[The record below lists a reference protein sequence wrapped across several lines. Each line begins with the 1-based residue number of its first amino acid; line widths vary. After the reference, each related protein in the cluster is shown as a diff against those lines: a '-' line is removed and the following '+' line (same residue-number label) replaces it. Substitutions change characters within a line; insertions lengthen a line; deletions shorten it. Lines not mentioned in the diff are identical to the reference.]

1 MGQIVSF
8 FFQSHLSWDNNM
20 FVSGPSVLACVVLH
34 LCADTHLLAALS
46 THQTLVPDS
55 HWEMD
60 WRAGEASI
68 KVYAQL
74 RWACP

>member
-1 MGQIVSF
+1 MLVG
-8 FFQSHLSWDNNM
+8 
-20 FVSGPSVLACVVLH
+20 
-34 LCADTHLLAALS
+34 CADTPLLAAPSIL
-46 THQTLVPDS
+46 QTLVPDS

-60 WRAGEASI
+60 WKAGAVST

>member
-1 MGQIVSF
+1 MGRWSLF
-8 FFQSHLSWDNNM
+8 LQSHLIEGNTTSI
-20 FVSGPSVLACVVLH
+20 SGALHVADLH
-34 LCADTHLLAALS
+34 LCADTPLLAAPS

-55 HWEMD
+55 HLEMD
-60 WRAGEASI
+60 WKAGGASI